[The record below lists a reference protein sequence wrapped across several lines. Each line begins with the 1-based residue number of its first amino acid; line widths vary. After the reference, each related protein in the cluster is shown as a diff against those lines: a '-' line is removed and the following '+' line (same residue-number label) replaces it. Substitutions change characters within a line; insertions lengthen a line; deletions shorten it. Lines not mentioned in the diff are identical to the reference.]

1 MKIVIYD
8 LEPEKIGKMNFTE
21 GEFELVS
28 AADKA
33 LYCQGC
39 FHCWVKT
46 PGECS
51 YKDRLQKIGSR
62 LAQCEEVVLLSRCC
76 YGAFS
81 PEVKRVLDR
90 SIAVSLPFFTYRGG
104 EIHHMLRYKN
114 HPKMT
119 VCFYGEITDFEKKT
133 AQDIAERNCVNYGF
147 QNLRLYFAEDAA
159 GVKEVLFA

>member
-1 MKIVIYD
+1 M
-8 LEPEKIGKMNFTE
+8 
-21 GEFELVS
+21 
-28 AADKA
+28 
-33 LYCQGC
+33 
-39 FHCWVKT
+39 
-46 PGECS
+46 
-51 YKDRLQKIGSR
+51 
-62 LAQCEEVVLLSRCC
+62 
-76 YGAFS
+76 
-81 PEVKRVLDR
+81 LDR

-147 QNLRLYFAEDAA
+147 QNLRLYFAEEAA